1 MPDLSNKSQG
11 FSLFFGK
18 LSEPFLYDV
27 KLEMYDENKGNVV
40 LKNYFQAW
48 IILFS
53 VFFLS
58 FPLFSLLGF

>member
-11 FSLFFGK
+11 FYLLLEK

-40 LKNYFQAW
+40 LKNKLQAW
-48 IILFS
+48 IILFL

>member
-1 MPDLSNKSQG
+1 MPDLSNKAQG

-58 FPLFSLLGF
+58 FPLSSLLGF